1 MNKIICYYI
10 FKIRFK
16 ALAFSY
22 LLPLTSMK
30 IIYISLWS
38 SDHFRKLT
46 IFDHKYKIPLEVSR
60 EDAALMGM
68 DNMIVEVVVEDWE

>member
-10 FKIRFK
+10 CKIRFK

-46 IFDHKYKIPLEVSR
+46 DPDQKYKIPGGDGGVKFGL
-60 EDAALMGM
+60 
-68 DNMIVEVVVEDWE
+68 